1 MSVTT
6 VGVVNL
12 ARTTIGKKVIMAVT
26 GIIGIGF
33 VIMHMY
39 GNLKVFVGA
48 AYFNAYAEGLRSLGA
63 PVFGHGH
70 LLWLSRLVLLGAV
83 SLHAWAAWSL
93 YQDSKRA
100 RAVSYM
106 RHSYVQANAAA
117 LYIRIGG
124 FILFL
129 FIIFHILHFTLGVPG
144 IHPDFREGDVYRNVI
159 VGFQS
164 YGYLPAI
171 FYLVAMT
178 ALGFH
183 LYHGTYSLFQTL
195 GTCDRNLAKS
205 LKTLGLGLAIV
216 VAGGFAIVPLAV
228 LLGLI
233 R

>member
-48 AYFNAYAEGLRSLGA
+48 EYFNAYAEGLRSLGA

-70 LLWLSRLVLLGAV
+70 LLWATRLVLLGAV
-83 SLHAWAAWSL
+83 WLHAWAAWSL
-93 YQDSKRA
+93 YQNSKQA
-100 RAVSYM
+100 RAVSYL
-106 RHSYVQANAAA
+106 RHGYVQANPAA
-117 LYIRIGG
+117 LYIRVGG
-124 FILFL
+124 VILFL
-129 FIIFHILHFTLGVPG
+129 FIIFHILHFTIGLAG
-144 IHPDFREGDVYRNVI
+144 IHPDFRDGDVYRNVI

-164 YGYLPAI
+164 YAYLPAI
-171 FYLVAMT
+171 FYLVAMI

-183 LYHGTYSLFQTL
+183 LFHGVYSLFQTL
-195 GTCDRNLAKS
+195 GMNDRRLAQSLKS
-205 LKTLGLGLAIV
+205 LGLMVALV

-228 LLGLI
+228 LLGLV